1 MNFINHHIA
10 ANAPGAVVPHDL
22 APSLKPDRKW
32 PIRYQSV
39 ETFVICTDVATMLFA
54 SLLSALLSRILSGA
68 TASDLGQAVGAA
80 IVVSALFVSLLKIYG
95 RYRPAELL
103 VLRDQIRA
111 VSLAWTFVFLL
122 LSGAA
127 GALNVGREVF
137 RESHLIFAVLGLAA
151 LIAERATVKTL
162 LMRGLS
168 GKKFAA
174 SKIVLITERP
184 QSQYAGLPQ
193 TLATFGFCI
202 AGSFS
207 LPPPRAGSGYRKRLT
222 ARIIEHIRRSDSD
235 IEQIILEAD
244 TGRWHELR
252 EFVADLRVLP
262 FPVVFVPVGTASE
275 ILRRP
280 TRDLGSAVCVELQ
293 RGPLTRT
300 EYTAKRFTDLL
311 GTGLALILL
320 SPLLAAVAVAI
331 KLDSSGPV
339 LFRQR
344 RCGFSGRSFGI
355 YKFRTMTVLEDGPS
369 MTQAQPSDS
378 RVTRIGKW
386 LRRTSIDELPQLFN
400 VLEGSMSLVGPRPHA
415 VVQDSEFDKVVRN
428 YAFRRRVKPG
438 LTGWAQ
444 IHGCRGPT
452 PTPAFIERRVEYDLW
467 YIDNWSLRLDLGI
480 LLQTPIEVLR
490 GRNAC

>member
-1 MNFINHHIA
+1 MNFVNRHVA
-10 ANAPGAVVPHDL
+10 AAHAPGAVVPHAL
-22 APSLKPDRKW
+22 APSSKPDRKW
-32 PIRYQSV
+32 PIRYQSI
-39 ETFVICTDVATMLFA
+39 EAFAICADIATMLLA
-54 SLLSALLSRILSGA
+54 SLLSALLSRILTGA
-68 TASDLGQAVGAA
+68 TASNLGQAVGAA

-95 RYRPAELL
+95 KYKPTELL
-103 VLRDQIRA
+103 VFRDQIRA
-111 VSLAWTFVFLL
+111 VYLIWTFVFLL
-122 LSGAA
+122 LSGVV

-137 RESHLIFAVLGLAA
+137 REAHLIFAVLGLAA
-151 LIAERATVKTL
+151 LIVQRAAIKTL
-162 LMRGLS
+162 LMKGLNGRRFAG
-168 GKKFAA
+168 GKV
-174 SKIVLITERP
+174 VLITDRP
-184 QSQYAGLPQ
+184 QLQYAGLAQ
-193 TLATFGFCI
+193 TLATFGFSV

-222 ARIIEHIRRSDSD
+222 ARIIEHISGSD

-244 TGRWHELR
+244 TDRWHELR

-262 FPVVFVPVGTASE
+262 FPVVFVPVGAASE

-280 TRDLGSAVCVELQ
+280 TRDLGSAVCVELH

-300 EYTAKRFTDLL
+300 EYVAKRLTDLV

-344 RCGFSGRSFGI
+344 RCGFNGRSFGI
-355 YKFRTMTVLEDGPS
+355 YKFRTMTVLEDGS
-369 MTQAQPSDS
+369 SITQAKPGDS

-386 LRRTSIDELPQLFN
+386 LRRSSIDELPQLFN
-400 VLEGSMSLVGPRPHA
+400 VLDGSMSLVGPRPHA
-415 VVQDSEFDKVVRN
+415 VAQDGEFDKLVRN

-452 PTPAFIERRVEYDLW
+452 PTPAFVERRVEYDLW
-467 YIDNWSLRLDLGI
+467 YIDNWSLRLDLAI
-480 LLQTPIEVLR
+480 LLQTPIEILR